1 MCVAPSVCF
10 LRAVGWGLFSES
22 RSLLISWLFPLQCQ
36 HWVILMLLISLTSPF
51 ASTLLPYV
59 ETTLLMWFDCIH
71 QDNLSIFRFSNL
83 NYICKTSFAM
93 YWNIVMGST
102 DQGMDIF
109 GESLFGLLW
118 WLISHFEKCWCRVKT
133 QELNFQTWWRI
144 YQFTL
149 NGREECE
156 ISKKRI
162 RDDMEPKN
170 KG

>member
-1 MCVAPSVCF
+1 MCVS
-10 LRAVGWGLFSES
+10 
-22 RSLLISWLFPLQCQ
+22 
-36 HWVILMLLISLTSPF
+36 
-51 ASTLLPYV
+51 
-59 ETTLLMWFDCIH
+59 
-71 QDNLSIFRFSNL
+71 
-83 NYICKTSFAM
+83 
-93 YWNIVMGST
+93 
-102 DQGMDIF
+102 
-109 GESLFGLLW
+109 FGLLAGACSQSLEVSSSPGCFLFSASIESFSCCLSLW
-118 WLISHFEKCWCRVKT
+118 PHLLPQLSCPMWKRLCSCDLTASTRIISRFLGSVTLITSAKPLLLCNGTYSWVPQIKAWTSLGSHYSVYCGKWLISHFEKCWCRVKT